1 MVIKVGLIGLSSVTT
16 NVSASPGDSWAASA
30 HLPYLLASPH
40 YEIVALCNSSV
51 KSAQTAA
58 QRYNLPSSVKA
69 YGSSEDL
76 AKDPDVDLVVCSVRV
91 DRHHQLM
98 MPVIKAGKDVYVEW
112 PLASNLTQAT
122 EMYTAAQKSGSKTIV
137 GLQSRSNPYIRKI
150 KELVANKTV
159 GDLLSSTQEF
169 TLGWVGD
176 VEPPA
181 VEYFTK
187 KESGGNFLTIL
198 FGHTA
203 DPVFHALGG
212 LEELSALL
220 TTRWPETK
228 LLHADGSF
236 DRLIKRETPDHVML
250 QGTLKNNGAP
260 ISMTARSGKGFKDSP
275 NLVWRIF
282 GTKGEIRL
290 TSAAMLT
297 LALGGEKIEVFDH
310 EKDTVEVVN
319 VEYAEAVKDLSP
331 FAKDIGMLY
340 EGFVNGWGVEEGFV
354 DFEQAV
360 GMHTIIDCME
370 KSSEERKYRKIAV

>member
-1 MVIKVGLIGLSSVTT
+1 
-16 NVSASPGDSWAASA
+16 
-30 HLPYLLASPH
+30 
-40 YEIVALCNSSV
+40 
-51 KSAQTAA
+51 
-58 QRYNLPSSVKA
+58 
-69 YGSSEDL
+69 
-76 AKDPDVDLVVCSVRV
+76 
-91 DRHHQLM
+91 M

-176 VEPPA
+176 VEPPT

-203 DPVFHALGG
+203 DSVFHALGG

-236 DRLIKRETPDHVML
+236 NRMIKRETPDHVML

-370 KSSEERKYRKIAV
+370 KSSEERKYKKIAV

>member
-1 MVIKVGLIGLSSVTT
+1 
-16 NVSASPGDSWAASA
+16 
-30 HLPYLLASPH
+30 
-40 YEIVALCNSSV
+40 
-51 KSAQTAA
+51 
-58 QRYNLPSSVKA
+58 
-69 YGSSEDL
+69 
-76 AKDPDVDLVVCSVRV
+76 
-91 DRHHQLM
+91 M

-236 DRLIKRETPDHVML
+236 DRLFKRETPDHVML

-340 EGFVNGWGVEEGFV
+340 EGFVKGWGVEEGFV
-354 DFEQAV
+354 NFEQAV
-360 GMHTIIDCME
+360 GMHKIIDCME
-370 KSSEERKYRKIAV
+370 KSSEERKYKKVAV

>member
-1 MVIKVGLIGLSSVTT
+1 MAAGIQPHSGYRDVHSSPEERQQDHRRAAIPLEPLYPK
-16 NVSASPGDSWAASA
+16 NQRASSKQNRGRPPQLDTGIHSW
-30 HLPYLLASPH
+30 
-40 YEIVALCNSSV
+40 
-51 KSAQTAA
+51 
-58 QRYNLPSSVKA
+58 
-69 YGSSEDL
+69 
-76 AKDPDVDLVVCSVRV
+76 
-91 DRHHQLM
+91 
-98 MPVIKAGKDVYVEW
+98 
-112 PLASNLTQAT
+112 
-122 EMYTAAQKSGSKTIV
+122 
-137 GLQSRSNPYIRKI
+137 
-150 KELVANKTV
+150 
-159 GDLLSSTQEF
+159 
-169 TLGWVGD
+169 LGRRRRA
-176 VEPPA
+176 PPA

>member
-1 MVIKVGLIGLSSVTT
+1 
-16 NVSASPGDSWAASA
+16 
-30 HLPYLLASPH
+30 
-40 YEIVALCNSSV
+40 
-51 KSAQTAA
+51 
-58 QRYNLPSSVKA
+58 
-69 YGSSEDL
+69 
-76 AKDPDVDLVVCSVRV
+76 
-91 DRHHQLM
+91 M

-150 KELVANKTV
+150 KEQVANKTI

-236 DRLIKRETPDHVML
+236 NRMIKRETPDHVML
-250 QGTLKNNGAP
+250 QGTLKNNSAP

-370 KSSEERKYRKIAV
+370 KSSEERKYKKIAV

>member
-1 MVIKVGLIGLSSVTT
+1 
-16 NVSASPGDSWAASA
+16 
-30 HLPYLLASPH
+30 
-40 YEIVALCNSSV
+40 
-51 KSAQTAA
+51 
-58 QRYNLPSSVKA
+58 
-69 YGSSEDL
+69 
-76 AKDPDVDLVVCSVRV
+76 
-91 DRHHQLM
+91 M

-236 DRLIKRETPDHVML
+236 DRLVKRETPDHVML

-340 EGFVNGWGVEEGFV
+340 EGFVKGWGVEEGFV
-354 DFEQAV
+354 NFEQAV
-360 GMHTIIDCME
+360 GMHKIIDCME
-370 KSSEERKYRKIAV
+370 KSSEERKYKKVAV

>member
-1 MVIKVGLIGLSSVTT
+1 MVIKVGIIGLSSVTT
-16 NVSASPGDSWAASA
+16 NISGSPGDSWAASA

-40 YEIVALCNSSV
+40 YQIVALCNSSV

-58 QRYNLPSSVKA
+58 QRYNLLSSVRA

-76 AKDPDVDLVVCSVRV
+76 AKDPNVDLVVCSVRV
-91 DRHHQLM
+91 DRHHELM

-122 EMYTAAQKSGSKTIV
+122 EMHTAAQKSGSKTIV
-137 GLQSRSNPYIRKI
+137 GLQGRSSPFVRKI

-159 GDLLSSTQEF
+159 GDLLSSTLEF
-169 TLGWVGD
+169 TVGWAGD

-181 VEYFTK
+181 VDYFVK
-187 KESGGNFLTIL
+187 KESGGNFLTIA
-198 FGHTA
+198 FSHTA
-203 DPVFHALGG
+203 DPVFYALGG

-236 DRLIKRETPDHVML
+236 DRMLKRETPDHVLL

-260 ISMTARSGKGFKDSP
+260 ISMAARSGKGFKDSP

-290 TSAAMLT
+290 TSPAMVH

-310 EKDTVEVVN
+310 EKDIVEVVD
-319 VEYAEAVKDLSP
+319 VEYSDVVKDLPP
-331 FAKDIGMLY
+331 FAKNIGMLY
-340 EGFVNGWGVEEGFV
+340 EGFVEGWGVEEGLV
-354 DFEQAV
+354 DFEQAL

-370 KSSEERKYRKIAV
+370 KSSEGRKYEKTGI

>member
-1 MVIKVGLIGLSSVTT
+1 
-16 NVSASPGDSWAASA
+16 
-30 HLPYLLASPH
+30 
-40 YEIVALCNSSV
+40 
-51 KSAQTAA
+51 
-58 QRYNLPSSVKA
+58 
-69 YGSSEDL
+69 
-76 AKDPDVDLVVCSVRV
+76 
-91 DRHHQLM
+91 M

-176 VEPPA
+176 VEPPT

-236 DRLIKRETPDHVML
+236 NRMIKRETPDHVML

-297 LALGGEKIEVFDH
+297 LGLGGEKIEVFDH

-340 EGFVNGWGVEEGFV
+340 EGFVKGWGVEEGFV

-360 GMHTIIDCME
+360 GMHTIIDCLE
-370 KSSEERKYRKIAV
+370 KSSEERKHKKIAV

>member
-1 MVIKVGLIGLSSVTT
+1 
-16 NVSASPGDSWAASA
+16 
-30 HLPYLLASPH
+30 
-40 YEIVALCNSSV
+40 
-51 KSAQTAA
+51 
-58 QRYNLPSSVKA
+58 
-69 YGSSEDL
+69 
-76 AKDPDVDLVVCSVRV
+76 
-91 DRHHQLM
+91 M

>member
-1 MVIKVGLIGLSSVTT
+1 
-16 NVSASPGDSWAASA
+16 
-30 HLPYLLASPH
+30 
-40 YEIVALCNSSV
+40 
-51 KSAQTAA
+51 
-58 QRYNLPSSVKA
+58 
-69 YGSSEDL
+69 
-76 AKDPDVDLVVCSVRV
+76 
-91 DRHHQLM
+91 M

-176 VEPPA
+176 VEPPT

-236 DRLIKRETPDHVML
+236 NRMIKRETPDHVML

-340 EGFVNGWGVEEGFV
+340 EGFVKGWGVEEGFV

-370 KSSEERKYRKIAV
+370 KSSEERKYKKIAV

>member
-1 MVIKVGLIGLSSVTT
+1 
-16 NVSASPGDSWAASA
+16 
-30 HLPYLLASPH
+30 
-40 YEIVALCNSSV
+40 
-51 KSAQTAA
+51 
-58 QRYNLPSSVKA
+58 
-69 YGSSEDL
+69 
-76 AKDPDVDLVVCSVRV
+76 
-91 DRHHQLM
+91 M

-176 VEPPA
+176 VEPPT

-236 DRLIKRETPDHVML
+236 NRMIKRETPDHVML

-340 EGFVNGWGVEEGFV
+340 EGFVKGWGVEEGFV

-370 KSSEERKYRKIAV
+370 KSSEERKYKKIVV

>member
-1 MVIKVGLIGLSSVTT
+1 
-16 NVSASPGDSWAASA
+16 
-30 HLPYLLASPH
+30 
-40 YEIVALCNSSV
+40 
-51 KSAQTAA
+51 
-58 QRYNLPSSVKA
+58 
-69 YGSSEDL
+69 
-76 AKDPDVDLVVCSVRV
+76 
-91 DRHHQLM
+91 M

-137 GLQSRSNPYIRKI
+137 GLQSRSNPYIRKV

-236 DRLIKRETPDHVML
+236 NRMIKRETPDHVML

-331 FAKDIGMLY
+331 FAKDIGLLY
-340 EGFVNGWGVEEGFV
+340 EGFVKGWGVEEGFV

-370 KSSEERKYRKIAV
+370 KSSEERKYKKIAV

>member
-1 MVIKVGLIGLSSVTT
+1 
-16 NVSASPGDSWAASA
+16 
-30 HLPYLLASPH
+30 
-40 YEIVALCNSSV
+40 
-51 KSAQTAA
+51 
-58 QRYNLPSSVKA
+58 
-69 YGSSEDL
+69 
-76 AKDPDVDLVVCSVRV
+76 
-91 DRHHQLM
+91 

-176 VEPPA
+176 VEPPT

-236 DRLIKRETPDHVML
+236 NRMIKRETPDHVML

-340 EGFVNGWGVEEGFV
+340 EGFVKGWGVEEGFV

-370 KSSEERKYRKIAV
+370 KSSEERKYKKIAV

>member
-1 MVIKVGLIGLSSVTT
+1 
-16 NVSASPGDSWAASA
+16 
-30 HLPYLLASPH
+30 
-40 YEIVALCNSSV
+40 
-51 KSAQTAA
+51 
-58 QRYNLPSSVKA
+58 
-69 YGSSEDL
+69 
-76 AKDPDVDLVVCSVRV
+76 
-91 DRHHQLM
+91 M

-176 VEPPA
+176 VEPPT

-236 DRLIKRETPDHVML
+236 NRMIKRETPDHVML

-297 LALGGEKIEVFDH
+297 LAPGGEKIEVFDH

-340 EGFVNGWGVEEGFV
+340 EGFVKGWGVEEGFV

-370 KSSEERKYRKIAV
+370 KSSEERKYKKIAV

>member
-1 MVIKVGLIGLSSVTT
+1 
-16 NVSASPGDSWAASA
+16 
-30 HLPYLLASPH
+30 
-40 YEIVALCNSSV
+40 
-51 KSAQTAA
+51 
-58 QRYNLPSSVKA
+58 
-69 YGSSEDL
+69 
-76 AKDPDVDLVVCSVRV
+76 
-91 DRHHQLM
+91 M

-122 EMYTAAQKSGSKTIV
+122 EMYTAAQESGSKTIV

-150 KELVANKTV
+150 KELVANKTI

-203 DPVFHALGG
+203 DSVFHALGG

-236 DRLIKRETPDHVML
+236 NRMIKRETPDHVML
-250 QGTLKNNGAP
+250 QGTLKNNSAP
-260 ISMTARSGKGFKDSP
+260 ISITARSGKGFKDSP

-370 KSSEERKYRKIAV
+370 KSSEERKYKKIAV

>member
-1 MVIKVGLIGLSSVTT
+1 
-16 NVSASPGDSWAASA
+16 
-30 HLPYLLASPH
+30 
-40 YEIVALCNSSV
+40 
-51 KSAQTAA
+51 
-58 QRYNLPSSVKA
+58 
-69 YGSSEDL
+69 
-76 AKDPDVDLVVCSVRV
+76 
-91 DRHHQLM
+91 LM

>member
-1 MVIKVGLIGLSSVTT
+1 
-16 NVSASPGDSWAASA
+16 
-30 HLPYLLASPH
+30 
-40 YEIVALCNSSV
+40 
-51 KSAQTAA
+51 
-58 QRYNLPSSVKA
+58 
-69 YGSSEDL
+69 
-76 AKDPDVDLVVCSVRV
+76 
-91 DRHHQLM
+91 M

-236 DRLIKRETPDHVML
+236 NRMIKRETPDHVML
-250 QGTLKNNGAP
+250 QGTLKNNSAP

-370 KSSEERKYRKIAV
+370 KSSEERKYKKIAV

>member
-1 MVIKVGLIGLSSVTT
+1 
-16 NVSASPGDSWAASA
+16 
-30 HLPYLLASPH
+30 
-40 YEIVALCNSSV
+40 
-51 KSAQTAA
+51 
-58 QRYNLPSSVKA
+58 
-69 YGSSEDL
+69 
-76 AKDPDVDLVVCSVRV
+76 
-91 DRHHQLM
+91 
-98 MPVIKAGKDVYVEW
+98 
-112 PLASNLTQAT
+112 
-122 EMYTAAQKSGSKTIV
+122 MYTAAQKSGSKTIV

-340 EGFVNGWGVEEGFV
+340 EGFVKGWGVEEGFV
-354 DFEQAV
+354 NFEQAV
-360 GMHTIIDCME
+360 GMHKIIDCME
-370 KSSEERKYRKIAV
+370 KSSEERKYKKVAV

>member
-69 YGSSEDL
+69 YGNSEDL

-137 GLQSRSNPYIRKI
+137 GLQARSSPFVRKI

-159 GDLLSSTQEF
+159 GDLLSSTLEF
-169 TLGWVGD
+169 TVGWAGD
-176 VEPPA
+176 VDPPA
-181 VEYFTK
+181 ADYFAK
-187 KESGGNFLTIL
+187 KECGGNFLTIP

-203 DPVFHALGG
+203 DPVLHALGG

-220 TTRWPETK
+220 TTRWPEIK
-228 LLHADGSF
+228 YLHGDGSF
-236 DRLIKRETPDHVML
+236 DRMIKRETPDHVLL
-250 QGTLKNNGAP
+250 QGTLKNNSAP
-260 ISMTARSGKGFKDSP
+260 ISMAARNGKGFKDSP
-275 NLVWRIF
+275 NIVWRIF

-290 TSAAMLT
+290 TSAAMLS
-297 LALGGEKIEVFDH
+297 LALDGEKIEVFDH
-310 EKDTVEVVN
+310 ETDTVEVVN
-319 VEYAEAVKDLSP
+319 VEYAEVVKDLSP
-331 FAKDIGMLY
+331 FAKNIGMLY
-340 EGFVNGWGVEEGFV
+340 EGFVKGWGVEEGFV

-370 KSSEERKYRKIAV
+370 KSSEDRKYKKIAV